1 MKDYYSILG
10 VDKNASQDEIKKAF
24 RKLSLKW
31 HPDRQQGKSEEEK
44 KAAEEKFK
52 EISEAYETL
61 SDKDKRA
68 AYDNPGF
75 GGAGN
80 PFNDFSSMFRG
91 DPFFGDIF
99 ANHSAGGTMHFVQPG
114 KDIVIP
120 LTITLEDLYLRPIKE
135 IKYTRKVR
143 CKHCHGLGG
152 DKVEDCP
159 RCHGT
164 GMITNIQRQGNMTFQ
179 TSSPCPN
186 CGGTGKIVFGRCEHC
201 HGTGFEE
208 EEATQKVDLSQI
220 PLTYLIKDGVMLYV
234 GNFGDDSRDEKGNPG
249 KLQLR
254 ISLQYD
260 RSKYIINGWNIQQ
273 KIYVDVDKMLLGGEI
288 KFTMPSKKIMKV
300 KIKECQQDGSILKIA
315 GKGLTGFDSF
325 GENKMTGDYYIEL
338 HTKIPETL
346 TDKQKKAIK
355 EYQNN

>member
-10 VDKNASQDEIKKAF
+10 VNRNASQDEIKKAF

-75 GGAGN
+75 SGTGN
-80 PFNDFSSMFRG
+80 PFSDFSSMFRG
-91 DPFFGDIF
+91 DPFFSDIF
-99 ANHSAGGTMHFVQPG
+99 ANHTGNGTMYFAQPG

-143 CKHCHGLGG
+143 CSHCHGLGG

-208 EEATQKVDLSQI
+208 EETTQQIDLSQI
-220 PLTYLIKDGVMLYV
+220 PLTYLIKDGVMLFV

-260 RSKYIINGWNIQQ
+260 KSKYIINGWNIQQ
-273 KIYVDVDKMLLGGEI
+273 KIDVDVDKMLLGGEI
-288 KFTMPSKKIMKV
+288 KFTMPNKKVMKI
-300 KIKECQQDGSILKIA
+300 KIKECQQDGSMLKIA
-315 GKGLTGFDSF
+315 GKGLTGFDAF
-325 GENKMTGDYYIEL
+325 GNNKMTGDYYIEL